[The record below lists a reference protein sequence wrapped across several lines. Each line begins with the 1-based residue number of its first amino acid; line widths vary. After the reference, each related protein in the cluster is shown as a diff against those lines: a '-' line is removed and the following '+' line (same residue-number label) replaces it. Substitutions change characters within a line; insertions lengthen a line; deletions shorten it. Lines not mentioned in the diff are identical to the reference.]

1 MGVPYHAN
9 SLHQL
14 HRTGV
19 LRHSTALTDACPR
32 EVVVEQCLFLPRHCT
47 EMHPDIPH
55 GIQNFFFSLC
65 THSHA
70 SAVSSWQSPVQP
82 SAGAKLTLHAAR
94 RQGEEVKGALR
105 TLAQVRHND
114 ARVHLQR
121 PACKPEAFTQ

>member
-55 GIQNFFFSLC
+55 GIQIFFFHSARILTHRLSAPGKALYSL
-65 THSHA
+65 
-70 SAVSSWQSPVQP
+70 Q
-82 SAGAKLTLHAAR
+82 
-94 RQGEEVKGALR
+94 QGR
-105 TLAQVRHND
+105 S
-114 ARVHLQR
+114 
-121 PACKPEAFTQ
+121 

>member
-55 GIQNFFFSLC
+55 GIQIFFF
-65 THSHA
+65 
-70 SAVSSWQSPVQP
+70 
-82 SAGAKLTLHAAR
+82 TLHAFSRIGCQLLAKPCTAFSRGEANTAR
-94 RQGEEVKGALR
+94 GKEAGRRGEGGVAHPGPG
-105 TLAQVRHND
+105 TSQ
-114 ARVHLQR
+114 
-121 PACKPEAFTQ
+121 